1 MASSSTPQPPPQVPA
16 PIQVSSQYQVAPNQ
30 DPSSSMSSAAKY
42 KPRPLFCVK
51 GINVLTEY
59 QLQNRSMEAH
69 NVLMK
74 AGYRV
79 ISYGTGSAV
88 RLPGPSIDKPNI
100 YAFGTPYEDMYN
112 DLKSK
117 NQQLYTQNGLLQMID
132 RNRKIKRAPE
142 KWQESKTMADVVI
155 TCEERCFDAVCEDL
169 LVRGGDV
176 NRSVHIINVEIKDNH
191 EEALIA
197 GRAILDLA
205 NAIETADDVD
215 GDMEKILRVQQ
226 EQHPHALLHSV
237 AFY

>member
-42 KPRPLFCVK
+42 KPRPLFCVVCAS
-51 GINVLTEY
+51 N
-59 QLQNRSMEAH
+59 QNRSMEAH

-155 TCEERCFDAVCEDL
+155 TCEERCFDAVCE
-169 LVRGGDV
+169 VRGGDV

-197 GRAILDLA
+197 GRAILDLV